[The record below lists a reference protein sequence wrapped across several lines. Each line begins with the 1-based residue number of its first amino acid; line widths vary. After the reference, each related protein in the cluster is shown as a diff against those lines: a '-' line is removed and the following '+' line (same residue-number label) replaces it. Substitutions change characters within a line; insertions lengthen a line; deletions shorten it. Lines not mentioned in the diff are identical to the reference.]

1 MFRFIRLSLQIVAG
15 LQGALRAPKQ
25 TQAHLNNTSALKIV
39 RTQKLI
45 VSARLAKKYLY
56 SDERVTMFSELNRQ
70 QAGNTDIQSDENCK
84 YV

>member
-15 LQGALRAPKQ
+15 LQGALQAPKQ
-25 TQAHLNNTSALKIV
+25 TQAHMLSALKIV

-56 SDERVTMFSELNRQ
+56 SDERVTMLSELNRQ
-70 QAGNTDIQSDENCK
+70 QAGNTDIESDENCK